1 MSPNP
6 IKPSRNLLVWGMLL
20 LVIASFAGVSAIA
33 VNVSLSTVILIV
45 VAFAE
50 AGLIVL
56 GLIIVQNE
64 QEAKVEKLEN
74 V

>member
-20 LVIASFAGVSAIA
+20 LVIASLAGVLAIA

-56 GLIIVQNE
+56 GLITVQNE
-64 QEAKVEKLEN
+64 KEAAVKKSEN